1 MTIRRMAM
9 VVGAALAGIFVA
21 NDGLA
26 TGNNSN
32 TIPPLFAV
40 LLGGNE
46 VSATGEANA
55 GDADGR
61 GSATVLI
68 DGTTLC
74 FGLVVDGIGTPTA
87 AHIHR
92 NVAGLNGPIVVPL
105 THPDTG
111 DPGAS
116 SGCVPGLD
124 RTLLTQIQSRPS
136 AFYVNVHTG
145 VFPDGAVR
153 GQLF

>member
-1 MTIRRMAM
+1 MIIRSLFI
-9 VVGAALAGIFVA
+9 VGAVLAGVVVS
-21 NDGLA
+21 NESLA
-26 TGNNSN
+26 TGNSS

-46 VSATGEANA
+46 VSATGDANA
-55 GDADGR
+55 GDPDGR
-61 GSATVLI
+61 GSATVII

-74 FGLVVDGIGTPTA
+74 FGILVDGIDTPTA

-105 THPDTG
+105 THPSTG

-116 SGCVPGLD
+116 SDCLSGLD
-124 RTLLTQIQSRPS
+124 KRLLTEIQSRPS
-136 AFYVNVHTG
+136 AFYVNVHTEQ
-145 VFPDGAVR
+145 FPAGAVR

>member
-9 VVGAALAGIFVA
+9 VGAALAGIVVT
-21 NDGLA
+21 NDSLA
-26 TGNNSN
+26 TGNNSS
-32 TIPPLFAV
+32 TVPPLFAV

-46 VSATGEANA
+46 VSATGEANV
-55 GDADGR
+55 GDPNGR
-61 GSATVLI
+61 GSATVII

-74 FGLVVDGIGTPTA
+74 FGIAVDGIGTPTA

-105 THPDTG
+105 AYPDTG

-136 AFYVNVHTG
+136 AFYVNVHTEQ
-145 VFPDGAVR
+145 FSAGAVR

>member
-9 VVGAALAGIFVA
+9 VGVALAGIVVA
-21 NDGLA
+21 DECLA
-26 TGNNSN
+26 TDKNSS
-32 TIPPLFAV
+32 TVPPLFAV

-55 GDADGR
+55 GDKNGR
-61 GSATVLI
+61 GSATVII
-68 DGTTLC
+68 DGTKLC
-74 FGLVVDGIGTPTA
+74 FGILVEAIDTPIL

-92 NVAGLNGPIVVPL
+92 GVAGVNGPIVVDLVP
-105 THPDTG
+105 PDAG

-116 SGCVPGLD
+116 SGCVSESD
-124 RTLLTQIQSRPS
+124 KELLGEIQNRPVG
-136 AFYVNVHTG
+136 FYVNVHTER
-145 VFPDGAVR
+145 FPAGAVR